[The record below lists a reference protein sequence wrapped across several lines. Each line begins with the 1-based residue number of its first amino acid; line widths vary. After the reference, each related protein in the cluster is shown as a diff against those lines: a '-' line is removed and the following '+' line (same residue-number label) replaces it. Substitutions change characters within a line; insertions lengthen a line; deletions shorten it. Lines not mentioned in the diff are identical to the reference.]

1 MKIFAIRDEMD
12 DSRRDLAYLLYFET
26 TKCFYIEL
34 LDNADEWKVPL
45 ILSSFVRKGE
55 RTVNSYWSRLWVQQ
69 RVIPPDRQN
78 IGQILRE
85 NGLKEYDEFEL
96 MMLTKGRC
104 EQDDYY
110 LTPIRESQL
119 PQKIVWRFS
128 RKIEDVVPLENNCL
142 LVFFRDGM
150 VRKCDL
156 TAFFREKKQFF
167 ILLNRPSYFAR
178 VQIQTGGYGLQWDD
192 NQTISDSALRKMGKS
207 VPLSPDDFK
216 QFVTERVINA
226 TEAAELLGCTRQY
239 INELV
244 KKGELHPIKT
254 SEKNTLFLKSEIIQR
269 EWK

>member
-1 MKIFAIRDEMD
+1 MKIFAIRDETD
-12 DSRRDLAYLLYFET
+12 DSRQNLAYLLYFET

-34 LDNADEWKVPL
+34 PDDADQWEVPL

-69 RVIPPDRQN
+69 RVIPSDRQN

-110 LTPIRESQL
+110 LTPIKESQL
-119 PQKIVWRFS
+119 PEKIVQRFTQ
-128 RKIEDVVPLENNCL
+128 KIEDVVPLEDNCL

-156 TAFFREKKQFF
+156 TAHFRERKQFS
-167 ILLNRPSYFAR
+167 ILLDRPEFFGQ

-192 NQTISDSALRKMGKS
+192 RQTISDSALRKMGKL
-207 VPLSPDDFK
+207 VPLSPDDFRR
-216 QFVTERVINA
+216 FATARVINA
-226 TEAAELLGCTRQY
+226 ATAAELLGCTRQY

-244 KKGELHPIKT
+244 KKGELHPIKA